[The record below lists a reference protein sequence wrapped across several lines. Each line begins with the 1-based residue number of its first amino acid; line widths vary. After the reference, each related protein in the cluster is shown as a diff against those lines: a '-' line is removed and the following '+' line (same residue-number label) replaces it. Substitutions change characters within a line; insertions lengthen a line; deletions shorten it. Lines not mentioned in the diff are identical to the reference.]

1 MVPLMSIF
9 FPLGEVKLLKCW
21 GFSLGKH
28 LQAIYTSK
36 PAETHIP
43 HLQPL
48 SRIHG
53 PDISGCA
60 SVALSGGSELWP
72 WAGFEAAGTRLVFT
86 SSLGLAVAPSVF
98 RASVPIYCPNW
109 EKPQKRAFFLSPPE
123 WILVPQPL
131 RDTSHKVPPMT

>member
-1 MVPLMSIF
+1 MENISKLFIQASQQRRTFPIYGLCRAFMVLTFLAVRP
-9 FPLGEVKLLKCW
+9 
-21 GFSLGKH
+21 
-28 LQAIYTSK
+28 
-36 PAETHIP
+36 
-43 HLQPL
+43 
-48 SRIHG
+48 
-53 PDISGCA
+53 
-60 SVALSGGSELWP
+60 VALSGGSELWP
-72 WAGFEAAGTRLVFT
+72 WAGFEAAGTRLAFT